1 MLFIGLTAGC
11 KMQNAECKIE
21 VFPSEMNKIIYFVR
35 IADTFIL
42 HFTSCILHFVVANN
56 KLSHGDALAT
66 PPRNSGV
73 ATFIHA

>member
-35 IADTFIL
+35 VADTFIL
-42 HFTSCILHFVVANN
+42 HLASCILHFVVANN
-56 KLSHGDALAT
+56 NLPRLWHGALYKT
-66 PPRNSGV
+66 LGFMV
-73 ATFIHA
+73 